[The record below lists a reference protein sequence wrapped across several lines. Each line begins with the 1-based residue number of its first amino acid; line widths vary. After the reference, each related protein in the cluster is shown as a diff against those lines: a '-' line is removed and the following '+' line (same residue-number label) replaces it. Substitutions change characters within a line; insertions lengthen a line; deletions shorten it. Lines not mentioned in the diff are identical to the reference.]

1 MNYEPHSR
9 VQKTVFAGVAVMV
22 TVAGLTLIATGFLPA
37 DDHALTAR
45 REFLDARFETLRIAR
60 DLGSGEIRQ
69 ASATAPT
76 QTH

>member
-1 MNYEPHSR
+1 MNYDLHSR
-9 VQKTVFAGVAVMV
+9 TEKTVFAGVAAMI
-22 TVAGLTLIATGFLPA
+22 TAAGLTFIVSGFLPA

>member
-9 VQKTVFAGVAVMV
+9 VQKTVFAGVAAMV

-60 DLGSGEIRQ
+60 ELASGEVRQ
-69 ASATAPT
+69 ASMAAPT
-76 QTH
+76 QTQ

>member
-9 VQKTVFAGVAVMV
+9 VQKTVFAGVAAMV
-22 TVAGLTLIATGFLPA
+22 TAAGLTLIASGFLPA

-45 REFLDARFETLRIAR
+45 REFLEARFETLRLAR
-60 DLGSGEIRQ
+60 DLASGDVRQ
-69 ASATAPT
+69 ASMEAPT